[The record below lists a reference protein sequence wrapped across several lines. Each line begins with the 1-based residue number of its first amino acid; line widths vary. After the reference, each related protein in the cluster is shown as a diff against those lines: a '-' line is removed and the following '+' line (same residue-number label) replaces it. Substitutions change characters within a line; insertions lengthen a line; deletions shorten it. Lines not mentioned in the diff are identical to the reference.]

1 MEQSNTNGLM
11 KNALHRIKM
20 LADCNS
26 SERKAILD
34 TKGAKQGLKPKDLIN
49 VGIFSAIYIIIVM
62 AAAMLGYIPIFI
74 PLLVV
79 ICPIV
84 GGIPYM
90 LYMTKVHCFGMVTI
104 MGIIMGVLMGLGG
117 MGFYALIT
125 GPLFGL
131 LADLVLKSGKY
142 QDSKKAVL
150 SHGIFSMWLIGNY
163 IPIVVNRASYFEGLV
178 QGYGQAYAETLM
190 GYIPDWSLIVLLIG
204 AFVFGI
210 VGALIGTAIFHTHF
224 ERAGIV

>member
-1 MEQSNTNGLM
+1 MNTGN
-11 KNALHRIKM
+11 I
-20 LADCNS
+20 
-26 SERKAILD
+26 
-34 TKGAKQGLKPKDLIN
+34 KQGLKPKDLIN
-49 VGIFSAIYIIIVM
+49 VGIFSAICIIIVM

-90 LYMTKVHCFGMVTI
+90 LYMTKVHCFGMITI
-104 MGIIMGVLMGLGG
+104 MGLIMGILMGLGG
-117 MGFYALIT
+117 MGMYALIT

-131 LADLVLKSGKY
+131 LADLVLKSGQY
-142 QDSKKAVL
+142 QSSKKAIL

-163 IPIVVNRASYFEGLV
+163 IPIVVNRASYFESTV
-178 QGYGQAYAETLM
+178 AEYGQAYAEALM
-190 GYIPDWSLIVLLIG
+190 SYIPDWSLIVLLVG

-210 VGALIGTAIFHTHF
+210 VGALLGKAIFHKHF
-224 ERAGIV
+224 ERAGII

>member
-1 MEQSNTNGLM
+1 MFAVVNYE
-11 KNALHRIKM
+11 
-20 LADCNS
+20 
-26 SERKAILD
+26 ERKEILD
-34 TKGAKQGLKPKDLIN
+34 TKGASNRLKPKDLIN
-49 VGIFSAIYIIIVM
+49 VGIFSAIYIVIVM
-62 AAAMLGYIPIFI
+62 AAAMLGYVPIFI

-90 LYMTKVHCFGMVTI
+90 LYLTKVHCFGMVTI
-104 MGIIMGVLMGLGG
+104 MGVIMGVLMGLGG
-117 MGFYALIT
+117 MGMYALIT

-131 LADLVLKSGKY
+131 LADLTLKSGGYK
-142 QDSKKAVL
+142 SPRKAIL

-204 AFVFGI
+204 AFISGI
-210 VGALIGTAIFHTHF
+210 IGALIGKAIFHKHF

>member
-1 MEQSNTNGLM
+1 
-11 KNALHRIKM
+11 M
-20 LADCNS
+20 LAIGNS

-34 TKGAKQGLKPKDLIN
+34 TKRAKQSLKPKDLIN
-49 VGIFSAIYIIIVM
+49 VGIFSAIYIIVVM

-117 MGFYALIT
+117 MGLYALIT

-131 LADLVLKSGKY
+131 LADIVLKSGKY
-142 QDSKKAVL
+142 QDPKKAVL

-178 QGYGQAYAETLM
+178 QGYGQAYAEMLM

-210 VGALIGTAIFHTHF
+210 VGALIGKAVFHKHF

>member
-1 MEQSNTNGLM
+1 MELFNTIGLM
-11 KNALHRIKM
+11 EIARHRIKM
-20 LADCNS
+20 LAVRNS
-26 SERKAILD
+26 DERKAILN
-34 TKGAKQGLKPKDLIN
+34 TNGAKQGLKPKDLIS

-62 AAAMLGYIPIFI
+62 GAAMLGYIPIFI
-74 PLLVV
+74 PLLAV

-104 MGIIMGVLMGLGG
+104 MGAIMGILMGLGG
-117 MGFYALIT
+117 MGTYTLIT

-131 LADLVLKSGKY
+131 LADLVLKSGDY
-142 QDSKKAVL
+142 RDPKKAII
-150 SHGIFSMWLIGNY
+150 SHGVFSMWLIGNY

-204 AFVFGI
+204 AFVSGI
-210 VGALIGTAIFHTHF
+210 IGALIGKAIFRKHF

>member
-1 MEQSNTNGLM
+1 MFAVVNYE
-11 KNALHRIKM
+11 
-20 LADCNS
+20 
-26 SERKAILD
+26 ERKEILD
-34 TKGAKQGLKPKDLIN
+34 TKGASNRLKPKDLIN
-49 VGIFSAIYIIIVM
+49 VGIFSAIYIVIVM
-62 AAAMLGYIPIFI
+62 AAAMLGYVPIFI

-90 LYMTKVHCFGMVTI
+90 LYLTKVHCFGMVTI
-104 MGIIMGVLMGLGG
+104 MGVIMGVLMGLGG
-117 MGFYALIT
+117 MGMYALIT

-131 LADLVLKSGKY
+131 LADLTLKSGGYK
-142 QDSKKAVL
+142 SPRKAIL

-190 GYIPDWSLIVLLIG
+190 GYNPDLSLIVLLIG
-204 AFVFGI
+204 AFISGI
-210 VGALIGTAIFHTHF
+210 IGALIGKAIFHKHF

>member
-1 MEQSNTNGLM
+1 
-11 KNALHRIKM
+11 M
-20 LADCNS
+20 LAIYNS
-26 SERKAILD
+26 YERMAILD
-34 TKGAKQGLKPKDLIN
+34 TKGTRQRLKPKDLIN

-104 MGIIMGVLMGLGG
+104 MGVIMGILMGLGG
-117 MGFYALIT
+117 MGLYALIT
-125 GPLFGL
+125 GPLFGV
-131 LADLVLKSGKY
+131 LADLVLKSGDYK
-142 QDSKKAVL
+142 DPKKAVL
-150 SHGIFSMWLIGNY
+150 SHGVFSMWLIGNY
-163 IPIVVNRASYFEGLV
+163 IPIVVNRSSYFEGLV

-190 GYIPDWSLIVLLIG
+190 GYIPDWSLVVLLIG

-210 VGALIGTAIFHTHF
+210 VGALIGKAIFHKHF

>member
-1 MEQSNTNGLM
+1 
-11 KNALHRIKM
+11 M
-20 LADCNS
+20 LAVSNS
-26 SERKAILD
+26 HERKVILD
-34 TKGAKQGLKPKDLIN
+34 TKGAKKGLKPKDLIN
-49 VGIFSAIYIIIVM
+49 VGIFSAIYIVIVM

-79 ICPIV
+79 ICPLV

-104 MGIIMGVLMGLGG
+104 MGVIMGVLMGLGG
-117 MGFYALIT
+117 MGLYALIT
-125 GPLFGL
+125 GPLFGF
-131 LADLVLKSGKY
+131 LADLVLKSGNY
-142 QDSKKAVL
+142 QDPKKAVL
-150 SHGIFSMWLIGNY
+150 SHGVFSMWLIGNY

-190 GYIPDWSLIVLLIG
+190 GYIPDWSLIVLLAG
-204 AFVFGI
+204 AFLAGI
-210 VGALIGTAIFHTHF
+210 VGALIGKAIFHKHF

>member
-1 MEQSNTNGLM
+1 MEQSNINGLM
-11 KNALHRIKM
+11 KNLLHRIKM
-20 LADCNS
+20 LAVGNS

-34 TKGAKQGLKPKDLIN
+34 TKRAKQSLKPKDLIN

-117 MGFYALIT
+117 MGLYALIT

-131 LADLVLKSGKY
+131 LADIVLKSGKY
-142 QDSKKAVL
+142 QDPKKAVL

-210 VGALIGTAIFHTHF
+210 IGALIGKAVFHKHF

>member
-1 MEQSNTNGLM
+1 MFAVVNYE
-11 KNALHRIKM
+11 
-20 LADCNS
+20 
-26 SERKAILD
+26 ERKEILD
-34 TKGAKQGLKPKDLIN
+34 TKGASNRLKPKDLIN
-49 VGIFSAIYIIIVM
+49 VGIFSAIYIVIVM
-62 AAAMLGYIPIFI
+62 AAAMLGYVPIFI

-90 LYMTKVHCFGMVTI
+90 LYLTKVHCFGMVTI
-104 MGIIMGVLMGLGG
+104 MGVIMGVLMGLGG
-117 MGFYALIT
+117 MGMYALIT

-131 LADLVLKSGKY
+131 LADLTLKSGGYK
-142 QDSKKAVL
+142 SPRKAIL

-204 AFVFGI
+204 AFISGI
-210 VGALIGTAIFHTHF
+210 IGALIGNDFS
-224 ERAGIV
+224 